1 MIDAK
6 IKEKILDLT
15 ETLLDL
21 KYKCKIVCNKLF
33 AKAITIS
40 FKTEIDI
47 DSVEK
52 MEKFLNDECIVIK
65 QIQYY
70 PETRGI
76 FTNSHVFDLDDMNED
91 KIEITREQADIYLNF
106 NQQGE

>member
-21 KYKCKIVCNKLF
+21 KYECKIVCDKLF
-33 AKAITIS
+33 VKAITIS
-40 FKTEIDI
+40 FKTEIDM

-52 MEKFLNDECIVIK
+52 MEKFLNDECVVIK
-65 QIQYY
+65 EIIYR
-70 PETRGI
+70 PEAYNVFAGTHR
-76 FTNSHVFDLDDMNED
+76 FDLDDMNED
-91 KIEITREQADIYLNF
+91 KIEITREQADIYLNL
-106 NQQGE
+106 NQ